1 MYDLICSRN
10 TASYFYYVI
19 VYYLLD
25 MHLFQLRLVY
35 GQFSYKGRIL
45 SCGTCQK
52 AVFFTLVQKDAA
64 FIGDPALIRGNAVTL
79 GMTIDYDLMF
89 DRHFSE
95 PCKNANKKVNAL
107 LSQEK
112 TF

>member
-1 MYDLICSRN
+1 M
-10 TASYFYYVI
+10 
-19 VYYLLD
+19 
-25 MHLFQLRLVY
+25 
-35 GQFSYKGRIL
+35 
-45 SCGTCQK
+45 
-52 AVFFTLVQKDAA
+52 QKDTA

>member
-25 MHLFQLRLVY
+25 MHLFQLVY
-35 GQFSYKGRIL
+35 GQFSYEPRIL
-45 SCGTCQK
+45 SFGTCQK
-52 AVFFTLVQKDAA
+52 AVFIFILVQKDTA
-64 FIGDPALIRGNAVTL
+64 FIGDLALIRGNAVTL